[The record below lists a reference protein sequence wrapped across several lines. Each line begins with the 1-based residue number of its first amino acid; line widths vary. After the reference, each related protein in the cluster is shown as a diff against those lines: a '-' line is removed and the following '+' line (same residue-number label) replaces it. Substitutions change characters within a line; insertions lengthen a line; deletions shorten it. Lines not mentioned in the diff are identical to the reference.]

1 MPIARIAEWFV
12 PVELNALKQQSK
24 LTQQQIATKLGV
36 SVRTITNYLAGETR
50 PKAGMAASYARVCG
64 ATEKRINFLSHVI
77 TQLDRG
83 AIVSELSERN
93 IFIVELAEATSG
105 EIWKWEP
112 LYIPGPLQIE
122 QYHSG
127 ILPEREPDV
136 HVHYQRKLRRYVTLL
151 GRRPAPKSHFLL
163 SGNALRYIEDWEWAD
178 KQIARL
184 IKADEQPGCEVRVLE
199 GLHRGMDHS
208 YEIYLPDGRPGA
220 PPPFVFVETL
230 DQSRHVEE
238 ALKVE
243 LYHDRIKHM
252 WSSGTRIGRWL
263 DDRSQ

>member
-12 PVELNALKQQSK
+12 PVELHALKRQSQ
-24 LTQQQIATKLGV
+24 LTIAQLAKKLGV
-36 SVRTITNYLAGETR
+36 SPRTITNYLTSETR
-50 PKAGMAASYARVCG
+50 PKAGMAASWARVCG
-64 ATEKRINFLSHVI
+64 ADEFRIDFLSHVI
-77 TQLDRG
+77 TQLDNG
-83 AIVSELSERN
+83 MIVSELNERN
-93 IFIVELAEATSG
+93 ILIVELAEATSG

-136 HVHYQRKLRRYVTLL
+136 HVHYQRKLRRYLTLS
-151 GRRPAPKSHFLL
+151 GRRPAPQVHYLM
-163 SGNALRYIEDWEWAD
+163 SGNALRFLDGWEWAD
-178 KQIARL
+178 KQLAKL
-184 IKADEQPGCEVRVLE
+184 VEADQQPGCEVRVLE

-208 YEIYLPDGRPGA
+208 FDIYIPDGQPGA
-220 PPPFVFVETL
+220 PPSFVYVETL
-230 DQSRHVEE
+230 DQSRHIEE
-238 ALKVE
+238 AFKVE

>member
-12 PVELNALKQQSK
+12 PVELNALKRESK
-24 LTQQQIATKLGV
+24 LTCQQIGAKLGV
-36 SVRTITNYLAGETR
+36 SVRTVTNYLSGETR
-50 PKAGMAASYARVCG
+50 PKAGMAAQYARICG
-64 ATEKRINFLSHVI
+64 ASEKRIDFLSHVI
-77 TQLDRG
+77 TQLDNG
-83 AIVSELSERN
+83 VIVSELSDRN

-136 HVHYQRKLRRYVTLL
+136 HVHFQRKLRRYLTLI
-151 GRRPAPKSHFLL
+151 GRRPAPKMHFLL
-163 SGNALRYIEDWEWAD
+163 SGNALRYLDGWEWAD
-178 KQIARL
+178 KQLAKL
-184 IKADEQPGCEVRVLE
+184 IEADDHPDCEVRVLE

-220 PPPFVFVETL
+220 APPFVFVEAL

-238 ALKVE
+238 AFKVE

>member
-12 PVELNALKQQSK
+12 PVELHALKRQSQ
-24 LTQQQIATKLGV
+24 LTIAQLAKKLGV
-36 SVRTITNYLAGETR
+36 SPRTITNYLTSETR

-64 ATEKRINFLSHVI
+64 ASEKRIDFLSHVI
-77 TQLDRG
+77 TQLDNG
-83 AIVSELSERN
+83 TIVSELSERN

-127 ILPEREPDV
+127 MLPGQERNPLQ
-136 HVHYQRKLRRYVTLL
+136 HYQRKFRRYQALTT
-151 GRRPAPKSHFLL
+151 RRPAPNTHYLI
-163 SGNALRYIEDWEWAD
+163 SGNALRMLDGWDWRD

-184 IKADEQPGCEVRVLE
+184 LEADGYPESEVRVLE
-199 GLHRGMDHS
+199 GLHYGMEHS
-208 YEIYLPDGRPGA
+208 YEIYLPDGRADA
-220 PPPFVFVETL
+220 PPPFVYVETI
-230 DQSRHVEE
+230 DQSRHIEE
-238 ALKVE
+238 PGKLE
-243 LYHDRIKHM
+243 LYHDLVNDM